1 MKLGFIGTGEIT
13 KAVVIGI
20 LGSKLRVKKIYL
32 SERNKKVSSFLRKK
46 NKKIQIEKNNQVLI
60 DKSDWV
66 FLAVTPKVGNQIIGK
81 LNFKKKQVIVSF
93 ISTIQLPRLKKLTK
107 INKDIVRAIPLPPI
121 SLRKGP
127 IPIFPPNKKVKKFFS
142 NLGTV
147 IQINNEKKS
156 LNFWSTSG
164 MMAPFYEFINTLSR
178 WLILKGIKR
187 ENAQNYITSLFVALS
202 ENAQKN
208 SGKDLSILVKN
219 SQTPGGL
226 NEQGVKL
233 LKKFKFYKLTDK
245 TLNDILKRLKKN

>member
-1 MKLGFIGTGEIT
+1 MENL
-13 KAVVIGI
+13 I
-20 LGSKLRVKKIYL
+20 L
-32 SERNKKVSSFLRKK
+32 
-46 NKKIQIEKNNQVLI
+46 
-60 DKSDWV
+60 
-66 FLAVTPKVGNQIIGK
+66 
-81 LNFKKKQVIVSF
+81 KKKQVIVSF
-93 ISTIQLPRLKKLTK
+93 ISTIQLPVLKKLTK

-127 IPIFPPNKKVKKFFS
+127 IPIFPPNKKVKQFFS

-147 IQINNEKKS
+147 IEINNEKNS
-156 LNFWSTSG
+156 LNFWSTSA
-164 MMAPFYEFINTLSR
+164 MMAPFYEFLNTLSR

-226 NEQGVKL
+226 NQQGVKL
-233 LKKFKFYKLTDK
+233 FKKFKLYKSTDK

>member
-219 SQTPGGL
+219 SQTSGGL

-233 LKKFKFYKLTDK
+233 FKKFKFYKSTDK

>member
-1 MKLGFIGTGEIT
+1 M
-13 KAVVIGI
+13 
-20 LGSKLRVKKIYL
+20 
-32 SERNKKVSSFLRKK
+32 
-46 NKKIQIEKNNQVLI
+46 
-60 DKSDWV
+60 
-66 FLAVTPKVGNQIIGK
+66 
-81 LNFKKKQVIVSF
+81 
-93 ISTIQLPRLKKLTK
+93 
-107 INKDIVRAIPLPPI
+107 PPI

-147 IQINNEKKS
+147 IEINNEKKS

-178 WLILKGIKR
+178 WLILKGIKK

-202 ENAQKN
+202 ENAQKK

-233 LKKFKFYKLTDK
+233 FKKFKFYKSTDK
-245 TLNDILKRLKKN
+245 ILNDILKRLKKN